1 MVNYYAYIVFAFFSG
16 KFINIIAAAAA
27 VAVYVFF
34 ETIFYS
40 NDLHA
45 NEKQIL

>member
-16 KFINIIAAAAA
+16 KFINIIVAAA

-45 NEKQIL
+45 NEKQTL

>member
-16 KFINIIAAAAA
+16 KFINII

-45 NEKQIL
+45 NEKQTL